1 MLRLELIRLEMDEVE
16 ELLVGEEVWIVKT
29 QETDSMLLKL
39 WLEWELER
47 RKSELFISRWLP

>member
-16 ELLVGEEVWIVKT
+16 ELLVGEEVWIAKT
-29 QETDSMLLKL
+29 QETDSTLLKL